1 MTDPP
6 KDKGALKDA
15 LHALNAR
22 DLEVSEGWIT
32 DTELD
37 ANPGLVKTMS
47 VQPPRGSGHIRLV
60 RIDRGDDQID
70 LQPCDGT
77 PVTRSLEI
85 GSISLGKIE
94 KKDARNRRVYI
105 HLDEGFCHNC
115 HGKPQRS
122 KFAQRPLAHEGR
134 NQLNDARWR
143 GGRVVEGAR
152 LESV

>member
-32 DTELD
+32 DAELD

-60 RIDRGDDQID
+60 
-70 LQPCDGT
+70 
-77 PVTRSLEI
+77 
-85 GSISLGKIE
+85 
-94 KKDARNRRVYI
+94 
-105 HLDEGFCHNC
+105 
-115 HGKPQRS
+115 
-122 KFAQRPLAHEGR
+122 
-134 NQLNDARWR
+134 
-143 GGRVVEGAR
+143 
-152 LESV
+152 

>member
-1 MTDPP
+1 MPIRGSS
-6 KDKGALKDA
+6 KA
-15 LHALNAR
+15 
-22 DLEVSEGWIT
+22 
-32 DTELD
+32 
-37 ANPGLVKTMS
+37 MS
-47 VQPPRGSGHIRLV
+47 VQPLRGSGHIRLV
-60 RIDRGDDQID
+60 RIDRGDNQID

-77 PVTRSLEI
+77 PVTRTLEI
-85 GSISLGKIE
+85 GWLSLGKLE
-94 KKDARNRRVYI
+94 KKGAWNWRVYI

-115 HGKPQRS
+115 HGKPRRS